1 MSFII
6 IIFALSIPKYDGS
19 NGYVRSKRVIS
30 YMTHMGSK
38 VLTQNTYSFANDRTV
53 LTEEIVSSAS
63 EFASANAS

>member
-6 IIFALSIPKYDGS
+6 IIFALSIPKYMYDGL
-19 NGYVRSKRVIS
+19 NGHVRSKRVIWGQS
-30 YMTHMGSK
+30 
-38 VLTQNTYSFANDRTV
+38 TYSFANDRTV

>member
-19 NGYVRSKRVIS
+19 NGHVRLKRVIW
-30 YMTHMGSK
+30 G
-38 VLTQNTYSFANDRTV
+38 QNTNSFANDRTV

>member
-19 NGYVRSKRVIS
+19 KFEWSRDVKEG
-30 YMTHMGSK
+30 HMGS
-38 VLTQNTYSFANDRTV
+38 NTYSFANDRTV